1 MVGFV
6 LHIIMYV
13 LSEERNAEETSVPV
27 LRPASRSSCT
37 CGVLLIKNGL
47 FIMIPRLRAV
57 KTTVAPAAGTL
68 SAAQQ
73 SACRG

>member
-13 LSEERNAEETSVPV
+13 LPEERNAEETSVPV

-37 CGVLLIKNGL
+37 CGVLLIKMDFL
-47 FIMIPRLRAV
+47 L
-57 KTTVAPAAGTL
+57 
-68 SAAQQ
+68 
-73 SACRG
+73 